1 MQRLTLFMIVAVT
14 TIGFFAKGDFW
25 GRFRFLPGSFQYI
38 PELLGAAAAAY
49 VMFAGTRSRFQF
61 VRPVYWVIFGLL
73 LVDAICGVLVN
84 SVGSGPVF
92 AGVRNYLRAIP
103 WFFVP
108 AAFAYDNPKILDQLR
123 LLGWIC
129 VLQVPFAIEQRIKTG
144 SSNASTEG
152 AMVTGDLT
160 SGTLQDSGI
169 LSTVLISAVCVAA
182 AFYIR
187 KLLAPRQFLIM
198 FILFLLPTTINETK
212 GTLLMLPIG
221 LVITLLCASKV
232 GTRLKYFLLAISLT
246 AMFLAAFVPIYDA
259 MNEGR
264 RYGVSIGD
272 FFSDSKNWERYVTTG
287 KELGAEGQV
296 GRLDA
301 LMIPVRFLSKKPTTF
316 VFGLGMGNASHSSI
330 SPQFSGQYHELFKPL
345 FIIAISRIFSELGFF
360 GCLLLYILY
369 WQLFVDSKA
378 LARSDNSVAGA
389 FGAGWA
395 GAVAIMAMATLYT
408 TVDAFVSTSF
418 LFWYFSGFVAAQRVR
433 SGAALR
439 AEMLAQRNFPNGE
452 PRSRVRLPT
461 MGTS

>member
-1 MQRLTLFMIVAVT
+1 MQRLTLFMFVSVT
-14 TIGFFAKGDFW
+14 MFGFFSKGDFW
-25 GRFRFLPGSFQYI
+25 GRFKILPGAFQYV

-49 VMFAGTRSRFQF
+49 VVFAGTRSRFQY

-73 LVDAICGVLVN
+73 IVDVICGVLVN

-92 AGVRNYLRAIP
+92 AGVRNYMRAIP

-108 AAFAYDNPKILDQLR
+108 AAFAYESPKILTQLR
-123 LLGWIC
+123 WLIC
-129 VLQVPFAIEQRIKTG
+129 ICLMQVPIAIEQRIKTG
-144 SSNASTEG
+144 SGTGSESG

-169 LSTVLISAVCVAA
+169 LSTILISAVCVAA
-182 AFYIR
+182 AFCIR
-187 KLLAPRQFLIM
+187 KILAPKQFALL
-198 FILFLLPTTINETK
+198 FILMLLPTTINETK

-246 AMFLAAFVPIYDA
+246 GMFLAAFVPIYDA

-272 FFSDSKNWERYVTTG
+272 FVSDPSNWERYLSTG
-287 KELGAEGQV
+287 KEIGAEGQV

-301 LMIPVRFLSKKPTTF
+301 ITIPWHFIAKKPLDL

-330 SPQFSGQYHELFKPL
+330 SPQFSGEYHELFKPL
-345 FIIAISRIFSELGFF
+345 FIIAISRIFSELGLF
-360 GCLLLYILY
+360 GVFLLYMLY
-369 WQLFVDSKA
+369 WQMFLDAKA
-378 LARSDNSVAGA
+378 LARSTGGVAGA

-418 LFWYFSGFVAAQRVR
+418 LFWYFAGYVAAERMRVGAAQR
-433 SGAALR
+433 ADNL
-439 AEMLAQRNFPNGE
+439 MHRNFPNGT
-452 PRSRVRLPT
+452 RSSVRHAAA
-461 MGTS
+461 